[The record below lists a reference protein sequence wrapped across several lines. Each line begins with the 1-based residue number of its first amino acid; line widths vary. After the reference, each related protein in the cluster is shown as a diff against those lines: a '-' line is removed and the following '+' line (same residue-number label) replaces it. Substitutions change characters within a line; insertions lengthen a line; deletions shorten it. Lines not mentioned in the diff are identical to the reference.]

1 MYIKKSNG
9 LRKHLD
15 FIAVDVVILE
25 VSLIL
30 AHIARFN
37 LENPF
42 KDPQF
47 IFAMCVMAFLDL
59 AVIAFGN
66 FYSGI
71 LKRGFMKEFQ

>member
-15 FIAVDVVILE
+15 FIVTDVLILE

-42 KDPQF
+42 RRMQP
-47 IFAMCVMAFLDL
+47 A
-59 AVIAFGN
+59 
-66 FYSGI
+66 S
-71 LKRGFMKEFQ
+71 RRS